1 MSRRRIYVEKR
12 GKRSF
17 DLALVSVMYII
28 ICIPIYLIYL
38 SPFSEWKN
46 MLILMIPG
54 LIGLILAW
62 VVRKVEKVEGN
73 W

>member
-17 DLALVSVMYII
+17 DIALVSVMYII
-28 ICIPIYLIYL
+28 IGIPIYLIYL

>member
-17 DLALVSVMYII
+17 DIAFVSVMYII
-28 ICIPIYLIYL
+28 IGIPIYLIYL

>member
-1 MSRRRIYVEKR
+1 MSRRRIYMEKR

-17 DLALVSVMYII
+17 DIALVSVMYII
-28 ICIPIYLIYL
+28 IGIPIYLIYL